1 MNMLEKI
8 EVQLASL
15 SKAEQKVARQ
25 ILAAP
30 QAAMHA
36 SIATLAR
43 EACVSEPT
51 VNRFC
56 HRLGARGFPAF
67 KLQLAQS
74 LVQSSNL
81 GEPGCGGG

>member
-8 EVQLASL
+8 EVQFAAL
-15 SKAEQKVARQ
+15 SNAEQKVARQ

-30 QAAMHA
+30 QAAMHS

-56 HRLGARGFPAF
+56 HRLARAVFPTLSCNWRRAW
-67 KLQLAQS
+67 
-74 LVQSSNL
+74 
-81 GEPGCGGG
+81 